1 MLRLVRVLSYQGF
14 KRTVDLFSNGIV
26 TTILIHPS
34 ALRYHVSIVNL
45 YPSFSHIA
53 NIFTS
58 SYFNADLF
66 LVSTPSFADS
76 ITEGDVRWRCS
87 IGQHVSEDDLL
98 GEIETDKTSLPIHS
112 PHAGIVENLLV
123 ADGGKVTKGQ
133 GLLQIRAISR
143 NLPGSLSSSRSESNI
158 PLYETNFPKSD
169 PIHSP
174 SPSPL
179 KTNSIDSLPPIV
191 DLHVDTTATTSTP
204 INSLVNTTTKA
215 HESNTRIER
224 RIKMSRMRLKISER
238 LKASQNTAAMLTTFN
253 EIDMSNVISLRK
265 RFQEQF
271 VSRHGV
277 KLGMMSI
284 FLKSSAIA
292 LKEIPV
298 VNAVIDGNDIVYR
311 EYVDISVAVA
321 TSKGLVVPV
330 IKNVINMSLP
340 DIENTLTDLAV
351 RAKDNQLS
359 IDDLYGGTFTV
370 SNGGVFG
377 SLYGT
382 PIINPPQSAILGMHK
397 VIDRPFVI
405 DSQIVIRPM
414 MYVALTYDH
423 RLIDGREA
431 VFFLNKIKSS
441 VEEPLASLLDI

>member
-1 MLRLVRVLSYQGF
+1 MWRLIRMLSYQGF
-14 KRTVDLFSNGIV
+14 QRPVDLLPNGN
-26 TTILIHPS
+26 
-34 ALRYHVSIVNL
+34 VNSVPL
-45 YPSFSHIA
+45 YPSVLPLRNPLSISTLFISLSHHS

-58 SYFNADLF
+58 AYFHSKLF
-66 LVSTPSFADS
+66 LVNTPSFADS

-87 IGQHVSEDDLL
+87 IGEQVSEDDIL

-123 ADGGKVTKGQ
+123 ADGEKVTEGQ
-133 GLLQIRAISR
+133 GLLQIRE
-143 NLPGSLSSSRSESNI
+143 LSYNHPEPLTSSNTESNT
-158 PLYETNFPKSD
+158 PLYETNISN
-169 PIHSP
+169 S
-174 SPSPL
+174 SLSMGPL
-179 KTNSIDSLPPIV
+179 KIDSIESLPPIV
-191 DLHVDTTATTSTP
+191 DLPDAITSTSSSPVVSVDETP
-204 INSLVNTTTKA
+204 IKA
-215 HESNTRIER
+215 QESNARIER

-253 EIDMSNVISLRK
+253 EIDMSNVMSLRK
-265 RFQEQF
+265 EFQERF
-271 VSRHGV
+271 VSKHGV

-284 FLKSSAIA
+284 FLKSCAIA
-292 LKEIPV
+292 LKEMPV
-298 VNAVIDGNDIVYR
+298 INAVIDGNEIVYR

-321 TSKGLVVPV
+321 TCKGLVVPV
-330 IKNVINMSLP
+330 IKNVINMSLH
-340 DIENTLTDLAV
+340 DIESTLTNLTD
-351 RAKDNQLS
+351 RANNKQLS

-382 PIINPPQSAILGMHK
+382 PIINPPQSAILGMHRI
-397 VIDRPFVI
+397 IDRPIVI

-431 VFFLNKIKSS
+431 VFFLKKIKSS
-441 VEEPLASLLDI
+441 VEEPIALLLEI